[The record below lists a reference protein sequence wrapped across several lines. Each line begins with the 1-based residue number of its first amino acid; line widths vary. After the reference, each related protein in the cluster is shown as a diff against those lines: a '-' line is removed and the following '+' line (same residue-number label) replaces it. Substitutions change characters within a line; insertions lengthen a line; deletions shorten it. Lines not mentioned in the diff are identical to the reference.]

1 MTAKPDLIQEW
12 SLDKVLGSGGFGVV
26 ELWVHKSGEKLAIKI
41 CKKDITQLTEA
52 QQKRWINEI
61 QIMKRFN
68 HPNIVKGLEIPFKH
82 PDDQINLPLLCMEFC
97 RKGDLRMVLNKV
109 ENCCGVSEKEAIDM
123 MKDISSAIEY
133 LHSNNI
139 THRDLKP
146 ENIVLQDKHDGILY
160 KLIDLGFA
168 KELGE
173 DSITGSLVGT
183 LNYVA
188 PELLWKQTYSCSVD
202 YWSLGILFHEIVT
215 GVRPFLPKM
224 QHTMSWMQHIR
235 NKEYNDICA
244 FKSEGK
250 IVFSQN
256 VRNPTNL
263 SRNLQNKLAE
273 WFRIVLQ
280 WDPKKRGKQYDENG
294 TSKLVVF
301 KLLHSILSNQIVH
314 VFCTST
320 YKINAYEI
328 TDTTRIT
335 DLQCMIAEDT
345 NIPINQQR
353 LTDYFGNIL
362 IENRI
367 PVLSQIKYRI
377 LFVFKT
383 ERSLLQILYPENI
396 PSPDIHME
404 IQKMIKMLGNQLDME
419 TLQDYYRVTIFF
431 MKQEIYLFQLYI
443 FAITIKTD
451 LAIAR
456 VNTCNENMTKALTNI
471 TVLSNEVS
479 TAFAKYKE
487 KSINKERVTA
497 LENNCKKVTK
507 LVDAAN
513 QIKLKFDSLTQESN
527 KLKDAVQSLD
537 CIQDISE
544 VYNKAVKVYELCKDE
559 HSHKYAQPTR
569 MVKLFFEFLK
579 TRERQCLNATISDI
593 IRQITSLEK
602 RLVTLET
609 ILNSVIAMTKIYHE
623 ELQNIIKHISND
635 MLGISSKDYSNPS
648 NGACKTVKPSLNND
662 TRMSINNECS
672 TSNQFSNASII
683 RHKEIMDTDNDVI
696 YDNLVIRNTLD
707 LLIKTQKKYMELLRL
722 EL

>member
-1 MTAKPDLIQEW
+1 MTATPNTIQEW
-12 SLDKVLGSGGFGVV
+12 SLDKVLGSGGFGIV
-26 ELWVHKSGEKLAIKI
+26 ELWVHKSGTKLAIKI
-41 CKKDITQLTEA
+41 CKKDITQLTET
-52 QQKRWINEI
+52 QRNRWINEI

-82 PDDQINLPLLCMEFC
+82 PDDQIDLPLLCMEFC
-97 RKGDLRMVLNKV
+97 KKGDLRMVLNKV

-146 ENIVLQDKHDGILY
+146 ENIVLQDKCDGILY

-173 DSITGSLVGT
+173 ASTTGSLVGT

-215 GVRPFLPKM
+215 GVRPFLPRM
-224 QHTMSWMQHIR
+224 QHTMSWMNHIR

-256 VRNPTNL
+256 IRSPTNL
-263 SRNLQNKLAE
+263 SKNLQNKLVE
-273 WFRIVLQ
+273 WFRVVLQ

-328 TDTTRIT
+328 TDTTTIT
-335 DLQCMIAEDT
+335 DLQYMIAKNT
-345 NIPINQQR
+345 NIPINEQR
-353 LTDYFGNIL
+353 LTDYFGKIL

-367 PVLSQIKYRI
+367 PVLSQIQYQI

-383 ERSLLQILYPENI
+383 EGSLLQIIYPENI
-396 PSPDIHME
+396 PSPDVHME
-404 IQKMIKMLGNQLDME
+404 IQKMIEFLGNQLDIE
-419 TLQDYYRVTIFF
+419 TLQDYYRVTLFF

-443 FAITIKTD
+443 FALTIKAD

-456 VNTCNENMTKALTNI
+456 VNTCNENMTNALTNI
-471 TVLSNEVS
+471 IALSNEVS
-479 TAFAKYKE
+479 TVHAKYKE
-487 KSINKERVTA
+487 KSINKERMAAV
-497 LENNCKKVTK
+497 ENNYKKVTK

-513 QIKLKFDSLTQESN
+513 QIKLKFESLTQESN
-527 KLKDAVQSLD
+527 KLKDANQSLD

-544 VYNKAVKVYELCKDE
+544 VYNKAAKIYELCKDE
-559 HSHKYAQPTR
+559 HSHKCAQPTR

-579 TRERQCLNATISDI
+579 TREVQFHNASISDI
-593 IRQITSLEK
+593 IRQILNLEK

-623 ELQNIIKHISND
+623 ELQNMMKYISED
-635 MLGISSKDYSNPS
+635 MLDISSKEYSNPS
-648 NGACKTVKPSLNND
+648 SSACKTIKPLLKND
-662 TRMSINNECS
+662 TRIPINNEFS
-672 TSNQFSNASII
+672 SNQFSSASNI

-696 YDNLVIRNTLD
+696 YDNLVIRNMLD
-707 LLIKTQKKYMELLRL
+707 LLIKTQKKYMELLSL
-722 EL
+722 DL